1 MTPRTAA
8 RLAALAVIAVAA
20 LAGCVRLTSN
30 TEVHA
35 DDTFS
40 QEAIIATTAQAREQL
55 GSFADFDLANLKG
68 AITSSAEYLKL
79 AAAHPDQ
86 IAVEDYEDG
95 DLTGVKITA
104 TNLPLDAF
112 EDTFAQFTARLPF
125 TANATLVHTEDTYVV
140 SIPTGRLGELLGK
153 TGVSAGQLEVLGSSV
168 DVELRFSF
176 PGLVTSA
183 TAGEIDGNSVTIDLA
198 DLASGRDITIVAGA
212 APQTNWKPW
221 LMWGG
226 IGLAALVIVG
236 GATALVVQD
245 MRRHRT
251 TKLPPPDAG
260 VGNAA
265 SGPGVLPTA
274 ATPEA
279 TDGQEPR

>member
-1 MTPRTAA
+1 MRSAA
-8 RLAALAVIAVAA
+8 RLAALAVVAIAA
-20 LAGCVRLTSN
+20 LAGCVRLTSD
-30 TEVHA
+30 TSVHA

-40 QEAIIATTAQAREQL
+40 QEAIIATTEQAREQL
-55 GSFADFDLANLKG
+55 ASFADFDLANLKG

-79 AAAHPDQ
+79 AAAYPDQ
-86 IAVEDYEDG
+86 IGVEDYSEG

-112 EDTFAQFTARLPF
+112 EGVFAQFTARLPF
-125 TANATLVHTEDTYVV
+125 TAEATLIHTEDTYVV

-153 TGVSAGQLEVLGSSV
+153 AGVSAGQLELLGSSV

-183 TAGEIDGNSVTIDLA
+183 TAGDIDGNSVTIDLA
-198 DLASGRDITIVAGA
+198 DLASGDDITIVAGA

-245 MRRHRT
+245 VRRHRT
-251 TKLPPPDAG
+251 SALPPPDARAG
-260 VGNAA
+260 QAA
-265 SGPGVLPTA
+265 TGPGVLPTNA
-274 ATPEA
+274 PPQVTEGDNPS
-279 TDGQEPR
+279 

>member
-1 MTPRTAA
+1 MKSAA
-8 RLAALAVIAVAA
+8 RFAALAIVAVVA

-40 QEAIIATTAQAREQL
+40 QEAIIATNAQAREQL
-55 GSFADFDLANLKG
+55 GGFADFDLANLKG

-86 IAVEDYEDG
+86 IAVEDYTDG

-112 EDTFAQFTARLPF
+112 EGTFAQFTAQLPF
-125 TANATLVHTEDTYVV
+125 SANATLVHTEDTYVL
-140 SIPTGRLGELLGK
+140 SIPTARLGELLGK
-153 TGVSAGQLEVLGSSV
+153 TGVSAGQLQLLGSSI
-168 DVELRFSF
+168 DVELRFAF

-183 TAGEIDGNSVTIDLA
+183 TAGDIDGNSVTIDLA
-198 DLASGRDITIVAGA
+198 DLASGSDITIVAGA

-226 IGLAALVIVG
+226 IGLAALVIIG

-245 MRRHRT
+245 VRRHRT
-251 TKLPPPDAG
+251 SKLPPPDAG
-260 VGNAA
+260 AGSAA
-265 SGPGVLPTA
+265 SGPGILPTNA
-274 ATPEA
+274 PPEA
-279 TDGQEPR
+279 TEGGNPN